1 MYEGSPAQ
9 ALYSSSAGARTRANQ
24 DVFGGSA
31 VPYLQPVDSPELE
44 VTPYRRWELQVSAEE
59 FARVFARAGYAFG
72 DEILDVK
79 LRTDGEGTGQVSV
92 EVHSEQGVTVVPV
105 TRFRAVFNVYGPDL
119 YPGLMPTARP
129 TGGRWPQTVLSYTF
143 DVMYE
148 PPSQID
154 KALLPVG
161 DIGMPGTLTVVG
173 EGWGHGIGMSQWGA
187 MAMGLGGA
195 SYDAILEHYYGLS
208 PVNGERML
216 PNTVRVGLVVESPQI
231 SFVADGPFDLLT
243 EEFAPVTV
251 GPGEWTIRRSGS
263 GLVVLAP
270 EGARYDSPLLRY
282 QRFRPR

>member
-1 MYEGSPAQ
+1 
-9 ALYSSSAGARTRANQ
+9 
-24 DVFGGSA
+24 
-31 VPYLQPVDSPELE
+31 
-44 VTPYRRWELQVSAEE
+44 
-59 FARVFARAGYAFG
+59 
-72 DEILDVK
+72 
-79 LRTDGEGTGQVSV
+79 
-92 EVHSEQGVTVVPV
+92 
-105 TRFRAVFNVYGPDL
+105 
-119 YPGLMPTARP
+119 
-129 TGGRWPQTVLSYTF
+129 
-143 DVMYE
+143 
-148 PPSQID
+148 
-154 KALLPVG
+154 
-161 DIGMPGTLTVVG
+161 MPGTLTVVG

-187 MAMGLGGA
+187 MAMGSEGA

-231 SFVADGPFDLLT
+231 SFMADGPFDLLT